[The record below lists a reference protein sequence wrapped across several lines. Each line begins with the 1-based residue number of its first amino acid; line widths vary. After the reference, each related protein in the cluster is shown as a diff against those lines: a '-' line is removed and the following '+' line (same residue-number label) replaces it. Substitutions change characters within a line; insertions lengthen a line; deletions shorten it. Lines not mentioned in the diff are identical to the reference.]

1 MPLILRPVS
10 FHDDELTFDDSYEG
24 YPLMT
29 SKGPFVKKYLN
40 KIIDVVEMSLDEHPR
55 TFAFRIDLRFPSSLS
70 LPEIIKL
77 EKRLI
82 ERFIA
87 SLRAKVRHARNT
99 AKRTNPK
106 MHRTNVRYLCTR
118 EIGEQG
124 RPHYHLVI
132 FLNRDAFNTL
142 GKYSLERNNLYSRLI
157 GAWESALGLESG
169 AGEGLVN
176 IPVNAVYQ
184 ISADDADS
192 QNKLFHRASYMAK
205 AATKMRGNR
214 HCFSGSRCTRKKGFT
229 RGLDEAGGLLK
240 SHT

>member
-1 MPLILRPVS
+1 MPIILRPAS
-10 FHDDELTFDDSYEG
+10 FHEDELAFGDSYEG
-24 YPLMT
+24 YPLML
-29 SKGPFVKKYLN
+29 SKGPFVKKHLD
-40 KIIDVVEMSLDEHPR
+40 KIIDVIEASLNEHPR
-55 TFAFRIDLRFPSSLS
+55 TYSFRIDLRFPLS
-70 LPEIIKL
+70 LDLPAILKL

-87 SLRAKVRHARNT
+87 SLRAKIRHARNT

-118 EIGEQG
+118 EIGEKG

-169 AGEGLVN
+169 AGEGLVH
-176 IPVNAVYQ
+176 IPVNAAYRV
-184 ISADDADS
+184 SADDTDS
-192 QNKLFHRASYMAK
+192 QDKLFHRASYMAK
-205 AATKMRGNR
+205 AATKVRGNR
-214 HCFSGSRCTRKKGFT
+214 HCFSGSRCTRKKDFT
-229 RGLDEAGGLLK
+229 LGPGEAGGLLK
-240 SHT
+240 SHL